1 MSEYAIYG
9 ETLTATADAIR
20 ESLNAAEYSISS
32 DTKSD
37 RREIRW
43 VAENSITVIYREY
56 LDYSDEYSGI
66 IDEQE
71 TQGLTKSIV
80 AYSYQQNNDGD
91 IVPVL
96 FWTDRDSNPDPD
108 TAEPLYYAGQH
119 TIENVAY
126 DRWQKFESGLFD
138 WESLAKYYIYT
149 NVIVNNN
156 EIEGI
161 DPVDFPNRI
170 YTIASSVGIS
180 SGDDRYDEGYNDG
193 YEDGSAETRGPAYNE
208 GYENGRNDGIAVGS
222 EQATIDWAPMV
233 IHGIHGTGALTA
245 DKFTNIKIGDIVY
258 IYKDILSIT
267 TEESLLRMFV
277 TFTNNNPFLAC
288 AITANC
294 KCKYVSG
301 AAGGKTEI
309 YTENITVALQPNESK
324 TISVVAAEGVFATDI
339 EWTYQTA
346 TLRWSIA

>member
-37 RREIRW
+37 KREIRW
-43 VAENSITVIYREY
+43 VAEGSVQILYREFV
-56 LDYSDEYSGI
+56 DYSDTYSDGI
-66 IDEQE
+66 REQE
-71 TQGLTKSIV
+71 GDFSKTVV
-80 AYSYQQNNDGD
+80 AYSYLQNNNGD

-96 FWTDRDSNPDPD
+96 YWTENPDPD
-108 TAEPLYYAGQH
+108 TAEPLYYIGQEIVN
-119 TIENVAY
+119 TEIC
-126 DRWQKFESGLFD
+126 DKWRKIDSDSFD
-138 WESLAKYYIYT
+138 WDYDAKYYIYT
-149 NVIVNNN
+149 NSIVNNN

-161 DPVDFPNRI
+161 DPVDFPNHI

-180 SGDDRYDEGYNDG
+180 SGDDRYDEGYSDG
-193 YEDGSAETRGPAYNE
+193 YEDGSAESRGPAYDE
-208 GYENGRNDGIAVGS
+208 GYENGRNDGVAVGS

-245 DKFTNIKIGDIVY
+245 DKFTSVKIGDIVY
-258 IYKDILSIT
+258 TYRDILSIT
-267 TEESLLRMFV
+267 TKESLLHMWV

-288 AITANC
+288 ALTANC

-309 YTENITVALQPNESK
+309 YTENIAVALQPNESK
-324 TISVVAAEGVFATDI
+324 TISIVAAEGVFATDI

-346 TLRWSIA
+346 TLQWSIA